1 MARFRLDRARRRRRD
16 AVAGAVETAAAAA
29 ADDDDASVAR
39 VRAAARVLQ
48 PRELRVWASLRG
60 RGDAKTGEAGEAIAR
75 PS

>member
-1 MARFRLDRARRRRRD
+1 VARASARRRED

-29 ADDDDASVAR
+29 ADDASVAR

>member
-1 MARFRLDRARRRRRD
+1 
-16 AVAGAVETAAAAA
+16 
-29 ADDDDASVAR
+29 
-39 VRAAARVLQ
+39 VLQ

>member
-1 MARFRLDRARRRRRD
+1 MARASARRRED
-16 AVAGAVETAAAAA
+16 AVACAVETAAAAA
-29 ADDDDASVAR
+29 ADYASVAR